1 MKVNK
6 KVFWISIATMLVSVT
21 GIVLFTCL
29 KDCNVWFEVMLNIF
43 ISLVGGAFLSAAVAV
58 VNFYSIKF
66 EYNKQF
72 SAGYI
77 ECVNSIRSLTNWFRN
92 IENKVEYKDSFPQ
105 IDAND
110 FCGKI
115 KAKMENIKKN
125 QPYVI
130 DLHDRV
136 VAISKFDFNSLWN
149 ITDDYVD
156 SIWRCK
162 VKQEKS
168 VLLQMIKMV
177 ELLADYDYLQY
188 PEISQNITMYE
199 QGTIDEYILYKGIAS
214 HFRTI
219 VSDSKMEQL
228 NQLQHDFLIMTKLNK
243 RMNKIY
249 NKKQK

>member
-29 KDCNVWFEVMLNIF
+29 KDCNIWFEVMMNIF

-72 SAGYI
+72 SVGYI

-110 FCGKI
+110 FCGKS
-115 KAKMENIKKN
+115 KAKMENSEKN

-130 DLHDRV
+130 DLYNRV

-156 SIWRCK
+156 SIWHCK

-219 VSDSKMEQL
+219 VSDSKMEQI
-228 NQLQHDFLIMTKLNK
+228 NKLQDDFLGMTKLNE